1 MIKMADKDEI
11 DLKSFIRIAAFIL
24 IMLPLLSQALQI
36 EFGTSNIIPIHW
48 LFVIQCGIGAGL
60 ASMAGYIRD
69 VFKKHD
75 VLLSAAVLD
84 LSHKLE
90 TTQKDRDISERDL
103 IINSYMFNNK
113 WLNENKDIDNAEKLL
128 DQLKGQ
134 LPEKYKE

>member
-1 MIKMADKDEI
+1 MPEKEEI
-11 DLKSFIRIAAFIL
+11 DLKQFIRIAAFVL

-75 VLLSAAVLD
+75 ALLAAAVID

-90 TTQKDRDISERDL
+90 TTKKDRDISERDI

-113 WLNENKDIDNAEKLL
+113 WLSENKDIDSAEKLL
-128 DQLKGQ
+128 DKLKDQ
-134 LPEKYKE
+134 LPEKFKE